1 MKSFRALTVLFFA
14 LALSSHFSAAWCQ
27 RPPSRQR
34 RPAEIRG
41 QVRLA
46 HGPAAPQGVMI
57 TLDSDQAG
65 YVAQALT
72 DSLGKFSFSQIAPET
87 FVLRARHPGYHEV
100 TQRVDLTMSP
110 TAYVVLELQPI
121 DREAPSPAPP
131 VGSAGGR
138 ISAGQLLMEQLAI
151 PEGARKAFEKGHK
164 LLIGSK
170 DPGQSLDHFRKAIEI
185 HPSYA
190 EAYFFLGMAYLD
202 LSKYQDAGP
211 ALRKAVKL
219 NDQLAPP
226 HLALGVCENLQGN
239 FAAAEKSLLRGLELN
254 PEAADGYYELG
265 KAYWSLGRWQE
276 AEPHARKAVSL
287 RADYAT
293 AHLLLGNILL
303 RKRDA
308 PAALQ
313 EFKEYLRLEPQGPFA
328 GSTRDLVAKI
338 EKALGSPPS
347 DRNP

>member
-1 MKSFRALTVLFFA
+1 MKRLRALIVLLFTLA
-14 LALSSHFSAAWCQ
+14 LAGHFSAAWCQ
-27 RPPSRQR
+27 QRPSRPR

-46 HGPAAPQGVMI
+46 HGPAAPHGVMI

-65 YVAQALT
+65 YVAQAQT
-72 DSLGKFSFSQIAPET
+72 DSLGKFAFSQIAPET
-87 FVLRARHPGYHEV
+87 YVIRARHPGYQEA

-110 TAYVVLELQPI
+110 TAYVILELQPI
-121 DREAPSPAPP
+121 PRRAPAPAPP
-131 VGSAGGR
+131 VGSSGGK
-138 ISAGQLLMEQLAI
+138 ISAGQLLTEQLAI

-164 LLIGSK
+164 LLIDSK
-170 DPGQSLDHFRKAIEI
+170 DPGKSLDHFRKAIGI
-185 HPSYA
+185 YPSYA
-190 EAYFFLGMAYLD
+190 EAYFFLGMAFLD
-202 LSKYQDAGP
+202 LSKRQDAGP
-211 ALRKAVKL
+211 ALRKAVEL
-219 NDQLAPP
+219 NDQLAPA

-239 FAAAEKSLLRGLELN
+239 FAAAEKPLLRGLELN

-276 AEPHARKAVSL
+276 AEPHARKAISL

-313 EFKEYLRLEPQGPFA
+313 EFKEYLRLEPSGALAAP
-328 GSTRDLVAKI
+328 TRNLVAKI
-338 EKALGSPPS
+338 EKALGSPG